1 MKEKNKLIS
10 WKQISK
16 RIKQKKKE
24 MESDKRYKKKVIKV
38 PYQFFFFENFGVLLL
53 LFPPSP
59 FLWLCF
65 AYLVPMK
72 DIFRLPLGK
81 KVKRM
86 IFLSAVPEPRDASSK
101 RWGIALLRQGLSG

>member
-38 PYQFFFFENFGVLLL
+38 PYQFFFFWEFWRASVTFST
-53 LFPPSP
+53 FPFP
-59 FLWLCF
+59 LAL
-65 AYLVPMK
+65 
-72 DIFRLPLGK
+72 FRLSRANERYFSTPLGQK
-81 KVKRM
+81 
-86 IFLSAVPEPRDASSK
+86 S
-101 RWGIALLRQGLSG
+101 